1 MKPTRVTA
9 SLEAL
14 DTLEADTVIL
24 FVADDQRPPRGVTGL
39 VDWRLAGALS
49 RLSARG
55 WLIGK
60 EGELCLSPGRAR
72 LAGARLLL
80 CGIGTGSK
88 VSELILQRA
97 VKQACEALSELGCK
111 SLACGLPDFGADP
124 AGLSA
129 SVERSLDANWTGP
142 LTLLEPHR

>member
-1 MKPTRVTA
+1 MKPVRVTA

-24 FVADDQRPPRGVTGL
+24 FVADDERPPRGVTGL

-80 CGIGTGSK
+80 CGIGAGPEL
-88 VSELILQRA
+88 SELILQRA
-97 VKQACEALSELGCK
+97 VKQACEALSQLDCK
-111 SLACGLPDFGADP
+111 SLACGLPDLGKDP
-124 AGLSA
+124 VGLA
-129 SVERSLDANWTGP
+129 TSVERSLEVNWSGP
-142 LTLLEPHR
+142 LTLLEPAR